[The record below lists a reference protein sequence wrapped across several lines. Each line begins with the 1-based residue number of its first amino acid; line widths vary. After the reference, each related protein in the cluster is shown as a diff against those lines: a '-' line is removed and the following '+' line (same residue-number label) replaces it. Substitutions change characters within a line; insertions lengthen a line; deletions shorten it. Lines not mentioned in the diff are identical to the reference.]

1 MKHYFI
7 ANIKIHNHSEYQKY
21 LDKVDDIFAKYKGK
35 YIAVDNSPL
44 RLEGKWDYSKTVIIE
59 FKNKKDFDDWYFS
72 EEYQKILKF
81 RLNNSDCDTILV
93 EGLK

>member
-93 EGLK
+93 ECLK

>member
-21 LDKVDDIFAKYKGK
+21 LDKIDDIFAKYKGK